1 MKTVVVLLIITA
13 VIYAVMFISACV
25 KSGKFFKFL
34 IISVISG
41 ISAFI
46 LVNLLSYF
54 TGIGIPANLWTVTTA
69 AVLGVPGVIGL
80 LAANILL

>member
-1 MKTVVVLLIITA
+1 MKTVIVLLVITA
-13 VIYAVMFISACV
+13 VIYAAMFISACV

-41 ISAFI
+41 IGAFV

-54 TGIGIPANLWTVTTA
+54 TGISIPANLWTVSA
-69 AVLGVPGVIGL
+69 SAVLGVPGVIGL
-80 LAANILL
+80 LAANLLL